1 MSEICLAA
9 LCLPTTSKC
18 WEFLIKLPY
27 ALEVERVYSTLSP
40 PSGRQRRWLRHL
52 LLAHSPS
59 GIRPVPLHLWFT
71 LPEGGAVDPY
81 RMGAVRAFVLR
92 QIAPRDFNEK
102 EIDGLRLAYC
112 GDDELFEA
120 LFQEWMKSHL
130 DYLAWY
136 ARMSMDPTAPG
147 IMKTSNALS

>member
-1 MSEICLAA
+1 M
-9 LCLPTTSKC
+9 
-18 WEFLIKLPY
+18 
-27 ALEVERVYSTLSP
+27 
-40 PSGRQRRWLRHL
+40 
-52 LLAHSPS
+52 AHSPS

-112 GDDELFEA
+112 GDDEPFRGFIPAMDE
-120 LFQEWMKSHL
+120 KSS
-130 DYLAWY
+130 
-136 ARMSMDPTAPG
+136 R
-147 IMKTSNALS
+147 LSRLVC